1 MNVTL
6 DNLLGVHLGFVE
18 VYYYILPCN
27 DYLCVRSHVLNYM
40 QFLPA
45 NHFLIVHLGWSL
57 EMQSPYLSNSKVF
70 CQKKTKFKHSIYF

>member
-27 DYLCVRSHVLNYM
+27 DYLCVSYM

-45 NHFLIVHLGWSL
+45 NHFLIVHLGIEWSL

-70 CQKKTKFKHSIYF
+70 CQKNTKFKHSIYI